1 MNSGPAKDG
10 QDLFDDVDSLAR
22 LTGGP
27 VTIEDVDFRVLAYSA
42 VPGQADDLARR
53 AAILNRK
60 TPERWLRW
68 ISESG
73 LHDRLAHADRPIHLH
88 LPWATKIARHIQ
100 PITHSGHIVGYLW
113 LMNDATQL
121 SEETIRVVRE
131 FAERLAPE
139 LAERLRHRPVNPG
152 GRALSQ
158 FFAGVLPAGALAP
171 FLEVDQDS
179 EVVVMAVQSIR
190 DRTSIASTALGDRAG
205 AQRALA
211 LYADLQLPNALVALE
226 HDTLFVL
233 MAAASVE
240 DRTVTAALDG
250 IVAQLRGVLGAGV
263 IAGAG
268 RVHTGLAHAADSRF
282 EAQQVLHVLRARGGE
297 MSHGQFE
304 TLRCDIVLQAALDAV
319 GACGPVTT
327 QIKDQLGAAGPLRD
341 EQLRTL
347 GCYFDAAGDIRTAAR
362 NLRIHP
368 NTLRYRLRRV
378 EQTTGL
384 DLGHSP
390 TRLALELVL
399 KATGGDTSA

>member
-1 MNSGPAKDG
+1 VNSGPADG

-22 LTGGP
+22 LIGGP

-73 LHDRLAHADRPIHLH
+73 LHDQLARADRPIQLH
-88 LPWATKIARHIQ
+88 LPWVTEIARHIQ

-113 LMNDATQL
+113 LMNDDTQL
-121 SEETIRVVRE
+121 SEETIHVVRE
-131 FAERLAPE
+131 FAKRLAPE

-158 FFAGVLPAGALAP
+158 FFAGVLPARALTP
-171 FLEVDQDS
+171 LLEVDELDS
-179 EVVVMAVQSIR
+179 KVVVIAVQAVR
-190 DRTSIASTALGDRAG
+190 DRPSTVPTALSDRAG
-205 AQRALA
+205 AQRALT
-211 LYADLQLPNALVALE
+211 LYADLQLPNALVTLE

-282 EAQQVLHVLRARGGE
+282 EAQQVLHVLRAHGGE

-304 TLRCDIVLQAALDAV
+304 TLRCAIVLQAALDAV
-319 GACGPVTT
+319 EACGPVTT
-327 QIKDQLGAAGPLRD
+327 QIKEQLGAAGPLRD

-347 GCYFDAAGDIRTAAR
+347 DCYFDAAGDIRTAAR

-384 DLGHSP
+384 DLSDSP

>member
-1 MNSGPAKDG
+1 MNSGPADG

-22 LTGGP
+22 LIGGP

-73 LHDRLAHADRPIHLH
+73 LHDQLAHADRPIHLH
-88 LPWATKIARHIQ
+88 LPWVTEIARHIQ

-158 FFAGVLPAGALAP
+158 FFAGVLPARALTP
-171 FLEVDQDS
+171 LLEVDELDS
-179 EVVVMAVQSIR
+179 EVVVIAVQAVR
-190 DRTSIASTALGDRAG
+190 DRPSTVPTALSDRAG
-205 AQRALA
+205 AQRALT

-268 RVHTGLAHAADSRF
+268 RVHTGLAHATDSRF
-282 EAQQVLHVLRARGGE
+282 EAQQVLHVLRAGGGE
-297 MSHGQFE
+297 VSHGQFE

-319 GACGPVTT
+319 DACGPVTT
-327 QIKDQLGAAGPLRD
+327 QIKEQLGAAGPLRD

-378 EQTTGL
+378 EQMTGL
-384 DLGHSP
+384 DLSDSP